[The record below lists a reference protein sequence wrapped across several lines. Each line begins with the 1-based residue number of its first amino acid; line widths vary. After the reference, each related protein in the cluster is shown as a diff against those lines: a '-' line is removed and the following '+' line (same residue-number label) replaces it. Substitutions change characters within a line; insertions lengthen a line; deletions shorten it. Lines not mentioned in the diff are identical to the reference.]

1 MFEFSVCRNET
12 GKVTGFD
19 LGDMGFSFG
28 EKKYLQKAVLG
39 C

>member
-1 MFEFSVCRNET
+1 MFEFSVSRNDT

-19 LGDMGFSFG
+19 LGDIGFLTG
-28 EKKYLQKAVLG
+28 EKYLQKAVLG

>member
-19 LGDMGFSFG
+19 LGDIEFLTGGKRNIFKRQS
-28 EKKYLQKAVLG
+28 
-39 C
+39 